1 MYYKIDLNNYK
12 KKVVPFYDTFVNY
25 KNLKWEQVEMLTEEL
40 ENFQDS
46 FGKPWDEWDLTD
58 LQHRLKND
66 WSFYLITDNVGIKAW
81 SFIDWNKKYPYL
93 CNRYVVP
100 KHRNKGL
107 GNDLVWLRCN
117 EIIKQGYNYAS
128 IKLEDWNKPALSVM
142 KENIFTELTEI

>member
-12 KKVVPFYDTFVNY
+12 KKVVPFYDTFDNY

-46 FGKPWDEWDLTD
+46 FV
-58 LQHRLKND
+58 KND

>member
-12 KKVVPFYDTFVNY
+12 KKVVPFYDTFDNY

-81 SFIDWNKKYPYL
+81 SFIDWNKKYPY
-93 CNRYVVP
+93 YS
-100 KHRNKGL
+100 
-107 GNDLVWLRCN
+107 W
-117 EIIKQGYNYAS
+117 
-128 IKLEDWNKPALSVM
+128 
-142 KENIFTELTEI
+142 